1 MGGERKKE
9 IEGEWKEEGRGTLR
23 TCKRATDRKRG
34 PRGSVARSQAT
45 GPAHCA
51 LSPAAGCLGRQP
63 GQVAPHGAG
72 APKSSLGGLGASSGG

>member
-23 TCKRATDRKRG
+23 TGKRAPDRKRG
-34 PRGSVARSQAT
+34 PRGSVARSSERT
-45 GPAHCA
+45 GP
-51 LSPAAGCLGRQP
+51 LRTFSRRRLGLGRQP